1 MAQQSM
7 DYLSWSPVRKLTV
20 ADFSIRKTNQPSS
33 SSFAQFSMQFKIS
46 GFDWMKKKLNDK
58 VHNYFIRSASWIDTS
73 FDSSLSLRYQQTL
86 FDLCEIYTRN
96 FRKELNKDRKKLKKN
111 SDWVDSLN
119 AKAMSDFAKR
129 RLQYDD
135 DTRSGTNLEKQLQ
148 WEIMVQKELELL
160 NEYAVE

>member
-1 MAQQSM
+1 M
-7 DYLSWSPVRKLTV
+7 
-20 ADFSIRKTNQPSS
+20 
-33 SSFAQFSMQFKIS
+33 
-46 GFDWMKKKLNDK
+46 
-58 VHNYFIRSASWIDTS
+58 
-73 FDSSLSLRYQQTL
+73 
-86 FDLCEIYTRN
+86 
-96 FRKELNKDRKKLKKN
+96 NKNRKKLKKN